1 MFYDVLMIYDVPVF
15 FGQRGT
21 YFWEICSTPFV
32 LYVYYILYST
42 CVLYDECMRH
52 FKKKRKK
59 RGLP

>member
-42 CVLYDECMRH
+42 CV
-52 FKKKRKK
+52 
-59 RGLP
+59 